1 MVKNKKSSYKKKN
14 QSRQANPY
22 ALAALFL
29 VVLVAVGGLFAY
41 KQFSEQN
48 RKDDEPVADARNI
61 NTANVANS
69 VEGEN
74 KTDTGDS
81 INAKEQALKAA
92 EEKEVA
98 KNDAGLKIAE
108 VYIANVGQDTNS
120 NVIFASGVITNVVNN
135 SGTCTY
141 TFTNGSQTVT
151 ATGEVL
157 PSAKETICSNVEVS
171 TSQFSAGDWTV
182 KLNFK
187 SDYAEGESDAT
198 TFTIQ

>member
-22 ALAALFL
+22 ALVALFL
-29 VVLVAVGGLFAY
+29 VAMLGTCGFFAY
-41 KQFSEQN
+41 KQYNN
-48 RKDDEPVADARNI
+48 RSQKDDTPVADARNI
-61 NTANVANS
+61 NTANIANS
-69 VEGEN
+69 VEGED
-74 KTDTGDS
+74 KTDTGNS
-81 INAKEQALKAA
+81 INAKEQALKAG
-92 EEKEVA
+92 EEQEVA

-135 SGTCTY
+135 SGSCVY

-151 ATGEVL
+151 AEASVL
-157 PSAKETICSNVEVS
+157 PSAKETICGNVEVS
-171 TSQFSAGDWTV
+171 TAQFSAGEWSV

>member
-22 ALAALFL
+22 AIAALFL

-41 KQFSEQN
+41 KQLSEQN

-61 NTANVANS
+61 NTANVTNS
-69 VEGEN
+69 VKGED
-74 KTDTGDS
+74 KADTSDS
-81 INAKEQALKAA
+81 INAKEQALKAG

>member
-22 ALAALFL
+22 AIAALFL

-41 KQFSEQN
+41 KQLSEQN

-61 NTANVANS
+61 NTANIADNIDG
-69 VEGEN
+69 EGE
-74 KTDTGDS
+74 TDTGNSAD
-81 INAKEQALKAA
+81 AKEQAMKAA
-92 EEKEVA
+92 EEKEA
-98 KNDAGLKIAE
+98 EKNDAGLKIAE

-135 SGTCTY
+135 SGSCTY

-157 PSAKETICSNVEVS
+157 PSAKETICSNIEVS